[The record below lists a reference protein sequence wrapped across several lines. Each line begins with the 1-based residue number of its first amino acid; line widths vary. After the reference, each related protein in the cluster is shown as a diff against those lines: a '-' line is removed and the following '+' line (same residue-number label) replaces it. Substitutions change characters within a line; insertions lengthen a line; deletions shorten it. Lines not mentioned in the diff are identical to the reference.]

1 MVTQKGTLYAQHI
14 MRTSLSLKR
23 VLSYI
28 CIPMRKYRSNS
39 NLNREKDK
47 FEQFCM

>member
-1 MVTQKGTLYAQHI
+1 MVTQKGTLYAQRK
-14 MRTSLSLKR
+14 MRTSLSLER

-28 CIPMRKYRSNS
+28 CIPMRKYQSNS
-39 NLNREKDK
+39 NLNREKDE